1 MYNVLDTIVLAICWI
16 VHVCVHL
23 DKCSHSNGEHGV
35 QIITGLSR
43 LKNNVKSFIFVK
55 GKVVIKR

>member
-1 MYNVLDTIVLAICWI
+1 M
-16 VHVCVHL
+16 HVRVHL